1 MKPLP
6 EELRPLDLKDYV
18 GQEHLSDQLQTLFNS
33 PRLPSL
39 CFSDLRAAE
48 NLLSRSF

>member
-18 GQEHLSDQLQTLFNS
+18 GQEHLSEQLQTLFNS

-39 CFSDLRAAE
+39 
-48 NLLSRSF
+48 LLFGPPGCGKSSLEHK